1 MNRNAQFE
9 RIAELRTLYEAKGNP
24 VVSVDTKKKEL
35 IGNLFREGKI
45 YTTETVEV
53 FDHDFP
59 SLAEGVAIPHAIYD
73 IAHNEGY
80 VIIGTSRDT
89 SEFACDSI
97 QYWWDNFGKAHYP
110 NADSI
115 LMLMD
120 GGGSNSSRH
129 YIFKQDLQALAD
141 EIGIE
146 IRIAHYPP
154 HTSKWNPIEHRLFPH
169 ITRSL
174 QGMVLTTHQLAKEL
188 IEKTTTK
195 SGLKVFSSIFNRVY
209 ETGRKIA
216 EGFKESMRIIFD
228 DNLAPWNYVAV
239 PETNIL

>member
-9 RIAELRTLYEAKGNP
+9 RIAELRTLYDAKGNP

-97 QYWWDNFGKAHYP
+97 RYWWDNFGKAHYP

-209 ETGRKIA
+209 ETGRKVA